1 MLQIGTSILKCDRRV
16 FYRHSSDD
24 NQIKSEHNCID
35 DGENNAKYMISTDAA
50 ISICEIKT
58 HAPAIP
64 NRTPVNFRRLIA
76 SFKNNTEKSITTI
89 GFKATISAK

>member
-35 DGENNAKYMISTDAA
+35 DGENNAKYMIFNGCGN
-50 ISICEIKT
+50 I
-58 HAPAIP
+58 H
-64 NRTPVNFRRLIA
+64 L
-76 SFKNNTEKSITTI
+76 
-89 GFKATISAK
+89 